1 MPAAANRQRGQALVE
16 LALAAPLLLLLTSGV
31 LAVGRVGWA
40 ELDINQVALNAARA
54 AALAPTREAAVA
66 QGMTEGERVAA
77 ADGLKGGSF
86 RLVVDASGFARGGN
100 VTAEAQDT
108 VALTDLP
115 LLGWVHVT
123 VSGRHTEPV
132 DRYRTLGGGGS

>member
-1 MPAAANRQRGQALVE
+1 VQAAASRQRGQALVE

-31 LAVGRVGWA
+31 LAVGRVGRA
-40 ELDINQVALNAARA
+40 ELDIHQVALNAARA

-66 QGMTEGERVAA
+66 QGMTQGDTVAA
-77 ADGLKGGSF
+77 EDGLQGGSF
-86 RLVVDASGFARGGN
+86 RLVVDANAFARGGS
-100 VTAEAQDT
+100 VTAEARDT
-108 VALTDLP
+108 VAFTGLP
-115 LLGWVHVT
+115 LLGWARVT

>member
-1 MPAAANRQRGQALVE
+1 MPTAARWQRGQALVE

-31 LAVGRVGWA
+31 LAVGRVGRA
-40 ELDINQVALNAARA
+40 ELDIHQVALNAARA
-54 AALAPTREAAVA
+54 AALAPTKSAAVM
-66 QGMTEGERVAA
+66 QGMTEGNTVAA
-77 ADGLKGGSF
+77 EDGLKDGSF

-108 VALTDLP
+108 VAFSDLP
-115 LLGWVHVT
+115 LLGWAHVT

-132 DRYRTLGGGGS
+132 DRYRTMGGGEA